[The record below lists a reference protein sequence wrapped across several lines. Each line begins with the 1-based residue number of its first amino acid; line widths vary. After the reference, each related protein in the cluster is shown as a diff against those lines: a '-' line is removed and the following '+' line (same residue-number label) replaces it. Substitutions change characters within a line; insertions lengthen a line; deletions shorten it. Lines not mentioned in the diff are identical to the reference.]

1 MMKEMENAGSVK
13 IINIARKPKK
23 SEECG
28 AYSGNNT
35 GKRSRRELR
44 KEIGLWISAAV
55 FCLATQAAM
64 LLVFLDWLSKGN

>member
-1 MMKEMENAGSVK
+1 MMKEMGNAGSVK

-28 AYSGNNT
+28 AYSGSDT

>member
-1 MMKEMENAGSVK
+1 MKEMGNAGSVK

-28 AYSGNNT
+28 AYSGSDT

>member
-1 MMKEMENAGSVK
+1 MQNMSEFERVETGMG
-13 IINIARKPKK
+13 
-23 SEECG
+23 EECG
-28 AYSGNNT
+28 VYSGSGT
-35 GKRSRRELR
+35 GKRSRREFR